1 MTRSLFRYSPLDAL
15 LLLGALLQAF
25 LCGLALLLPRSPLS
39 MVPAALLFAGTV
51 WWSANTVSHNHLHR
65 PLFRRPALNVL
76 FTWLL
81 TLSTGVP
88 QRTWR
93 RRHLWHH
100 AGERGPKPRPAGAD
114 LGEIAAVAGL
124 WLALLWALPRAFL
137 GVYLPGYLL
146 GMILCQIQG
155 HYEHA
160 GKPVSVEPGV
170 SYYGRLYNLLWWNDG
185 YHGEH
190 HRFPGTHWSQ
200 LPTRRAATSPT
211 ESSLPPV
218 LRGLQP
224 LLSRLRD
231 LGNRGLGWALVA
243 LERLA
248 LSEGPIQR
256 YMLSSHRRALAQLLA
271 QPDWSADRSPDRAP
285 DRSPE
290 LAAILARPAPRIG
303 IVGGGLFPRTALI
316 LGKLLPRATL
326 VLIDASAEHLRLA
339 TATLAAAGIA
349 GERVIPHPEIYCPS
363 RHGDVDLLIFP
374 LGYVGDRRA
383 LYQPAPGEPPR
394 IVHEWLL
401 RRPAGATTRVI
412 VSPWLLK
419 QLCLVLPAAAAVA
432 DSGSAAGSAPSP
444 AAPSGMEEAA

>member
-25 LCGLALLLPRSPLS
+25 LCGLALVLPRSPLS

-100 AGERGPKPRPAGAD
+100 AGERGPGPRPSVAD
-114 LGEIAAVAGL
+114 LVEIAAVFGL

-146 GMILCQIQG
+146 AMILCQLQG

-160 GKPVSVEPGV
+160 GKPVAVEPGV

-218 LRGLQP
+218 LRGLEP

-231 LGNRGLGWALVA
+231 LGNRGLGWALIA

-256 YMLSSHRRALAQLLA
+256 YMLSSHRRALTQLLV
-271 QPDWSADRSPDRAP
+271 QPHRSADWSPA
-285 DRSPE
+285 
-290 LAAILARPAPRIG
+290 LAAILARPCPRIG

-316 LGKLLPRATL
+316 LGELLPRATL

-349 GERVIPHPEIYCPS
+349 GERVLAYPEMYCPS
-363 RHGDVDLLIFP
+363 RHGDVDLLVFP

-401 RRPAGATTRVI
+401 RRPAGATARVI

-419 QLCLVLPAAAAVA
+419 QLCLVLPAAVPALSQA
-432 DSGSAAGSAPSP
+432 SPSCL
-444 AAPSGMEEAA
+444 EEAA